1 MHRQILTPL
10 VVLFAFA
17 SLVMAVPTV
26 KADPQSRY
34 QPVSGP
40 PDPWQQSLSAQK
52 RLENVQAVDP
62 WQANLFARQA
72 YETRKL
78 GLTSQPASTG
88 GFGWDDA
95 GIGAGIVLGTLLVG
109 TAGVVTIRRNRR
121 PIAH

>member
-1 MHRQILTPL
+1 MQRQILTPL

-26 KADPQSRY
+26 KADPQSRLNVHE
-34 QPVSGP
+34 PL
-40 PDPWQQSLSAQK
+40 LSAQA
-52 RLENVQAVDP
+52 QAVDP

-78 GLTSQPASTG
+78 AVTSQPASTG